1 MTRYAN
7 WLIDSTLSLLWDILL
22 ANVNPNVTSIMLEFP
37 LTFLVKYIMQH
48 SELRAIC
55 YSDVFPKAWLVVYCI
70 SELRHAQSESNYRF
84 SFHSSGSSTI
94 YRQIHGSQVSVSDR
108 QRSTQAE
115 EYEPVVLILLL
126 SLFNYLWTNW
136 RTPE

>member
-7 WLIDSTLSLLWDILL
+7 WLIDPQLSLLWDILL
-22 ANVNPNVTSIMLEFP
+22 ANVSANVTSIMLEFP
-37 LTFLVKYIMQH
+37 LTFFTSCNILCYMQYVIQMC
-48 SELRAIC
+48 LRKLGLW
-55 YSDVFPKAWLVVYCI
+55 YI
-70 SELRHAQSESNYRF
+70 SELGYAQSESNYRF

-115 EYEPVVLILLL
+115 KYEPVVLILL